1 MVSISVF
8 VVSVIA
14 ALVLGGL
21 FTQLIRN
28 KIPVLDYGHRCFGV
42 PSEAT
47 ARLLLQI
54 LEPFGLKENF
64 TFSPANTNQTLLNDG
79 STVLIWFEETVTR
92 EKLPPNGFSVV
103 SKNPIR
109 DADIAAEFLEQ
120 MGYSSK
126 VHLLMPHKTNNIAI
140 VESEA
145 FLGWV
150 LVFRLHSFKM
160 GERPNLRRITCP

>member
-1 MVSISVF
+1 MVSLSLCIVLTVTTF
-8 VVSVIA
+8 
-14 ALVLGGL
+14 VLGIL
-21 FTQLIRN
+21 FGQLIRN
-28 KIPVLDYGHRCFGV
+28 KIPLIDYGHRCFGV
-42 PSEAT
+42 PSEEVAGF
-47 ARLLLQI
+47 LLKI
-54 LEPFGLKENF
+54 LAPFGLKENF
-64 TFSPANTNQTLLNDG
+64 TFSPAGTNQTLLNDG